1 MAKAPIRA
9 YEGMRCPE
17 TDGETEKESKRIIE
31 QMQMKQKKQ
40 RCIDREHYSSCI
52 RVSVDHTK

>member
-1 MAKAPIRA
+1 MGKA

-17 TDGETEKESKRIIE
+17 TDGETEEENKRIME

-40 RCIDREHYSSCI
+40 RCIDRE
-52 RVSVDHTK
+52 D